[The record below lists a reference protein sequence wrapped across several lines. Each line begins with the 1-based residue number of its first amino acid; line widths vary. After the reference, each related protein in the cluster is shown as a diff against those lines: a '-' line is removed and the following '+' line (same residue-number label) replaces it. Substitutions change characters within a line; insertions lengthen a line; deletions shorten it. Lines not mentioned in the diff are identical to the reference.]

1 MQGYST
7 KKLKVK
13 VGAFKARLKALSDHN
28 QYSDPEGKAKQAG
41 ICSASWS
48 LFGQLWQASRVL
60 AKAVKHVDI
69 ENRRILEL
77 GCGLAL
83 PSLVLQ
89 HRGANIT
96 ASDYH
101 PLSKRF
107 LIHNA
112 TINKLEPIP
121 YINLPWADEKL
132 DIGRF
137 DLIVGSDIL
146 YEPDHADML
155 AGLIERIASDKA
167 KVIISCPGRGYRNR
181 FTRSLADLGFT
192 LNEQRVPFDKDEKP
206 PYKGRLLTYRRGYT
220 ELHA

>member
-13 VGAFKARLKALSDHN
+13 VGKFKARLKALSDHN
-28 QYSDPEGKAKQAG
+28 QYSDPDGKAQEAG

-89 HRGANIT
+89 YRGANIT

-101 PLSKRF
+101 PLSQRF
-107 LIHNA
+107 LKHNA
-112 TINKLEPIP
+112 NINKLDPIP
-121 YINLPWADEKL
+121 YINLPWADESV
-132 DIGRF
+132 DIGQF

-146 YEPDHADML
+146 YEPDHSDML
-155 AGLIERIASDKA
+155 AGLIERIASNKA

-181 FTRSLADLGFT
+181 FTRSLADIGFT
-192 LNEQRVPFDKDEKP
+192 LTEQRVPFEPGEKP
-206 PYKGRLLTYRRGYT
+206 PFKGRLLTYRRGFSKLT
-220 ELHA
+220 A